1 MKKLNCAFYNSVL
14 PDLKTYT
21 RNKMKGLNLK
31 IIDNILNLE
40 NLDPKTEI
48 LGVFVDSK
56 IDKKIFTKLK
66 KLKMIATFSTGY
78 DHIDI
83 KEAKKRKIPICNV
96 PTYGENTVAQH
107 AMALLLA
114 LSKKIFRSTKR
125 VKEGNYDYHGLRGF
139 DLKGKTVGIIGTG
152 HIGYYMIKMLSG
164 FDVNVIAYDPF
175 PNKDLAKELGF
186 TYVSLNKLITDSD
199 IISLHVPLLPDT
211 HHMLGMK
218 EVRKMKKGVIIIN
231 SARGGLVDPKAL
243 LWGLE
248 SGTIGGAGMDVL
260 EEEAIIKD
268 PGIILTEKLSL
279 EDIMEGLEE
288 QMIIDHKNTIIT
300 PHSAFNTTE
309 AIKRIINTS
318 TDNIK
323 AFAKGEVQN
332 DVTKPKKK

>member
-1 MKKLNCAFYNSVL
+1 MKGF
-14 PDLKTYT
+14 DLKIS
-21 RNKMKGLNLK
+21 NKPFE
-31 IIDNILNLE
+31 LE
-40 NLDPKTEI
+40 NLDPKTEV

-56 IDKKIFTKLK
+56 VDKKVFAKLP
-66 KLKMIATFSTGY
+66 KLKMVATFSTGY
-78 DHIDI
+78 DHVDL

-175 PNKDLAKELGF
+175 PNKEIAKELGF
-186 TYVSLNKLITDSD
+186 IYVSLNKLIADSD
-199 IISLHVPLLPDT
+199 VISLHVPLLPATT
-211 HHMLGMK
+211 HMINMRRVK
-218 EVRKMKKGVIIIN
+218 KMKKGVVLIN
-231 SARGGLVDPKAL
+231 TARGGLVDPKAL

-248 SGTIGGAGMDVL
+248 SGTIGGAGMDVV
-260 EEEAIIKD
+260 EEEAIIKN
-268 PGIILTEKLSL
+268 PGIILTEKFSK
-279 EDIMEGLEE
+279 EDIMESLEE
-288 QMIIDHKNTIIT
+288 AMIIDHKNTIIT

-318 TDNIK
+318 TENIK
-323 AFAKGEVQN
+323 AFSKGETQN
-332 DVTKPKKK
+332 DVTKPRKKK

>member
-1 MKKLNCAFYNSVL
+1 MASKHHTDDVYRPKRIPKNPIKFKLQ
-14 PDLKTYT
+14 
-21 RNKMKGLNLK
+21 LN
-31 IIDNILNLE
+31 E
-40 NLDPKTEI
+40 EQ
-48 LGVFVDSK
+48 
-56 IDKKIFTKLK
+56 
-66 KLKMIATFSTGY
+66 
-78 DHIDI
+78 

-268 PGIILTEKLSL
+268 HIGQIELPDIQLNENQEILTNQLMVSLNKEK
-279 EDIMEGLEE
+279 IEGEKN
-288 QMIIDHKNTIIT
+288 IDFET
-300 PHSAFNTTE
+300 
-309 AIKRIINTS
+309 RIIKDAIEIFNLG
-318 TDNIK
+318 DIFN
-323 AFAKGEVQN
+323 AN
-332 DVTKPKKK
+332 